1 MVHIMDWSAL
11 KFMPTI
17 LPFHEVAVNDQPE
30 IERFKQSTR
39 MSQTGRTA
47 PHAIGIRA
55 LATAWGARQS
65 ATRKVPSD
73 LPKAAVHI
81 AYRLLR
87 RIRSVEAIIQH
98 SDSLERVRVILEWQS
113 S

>member
-1 MVHIMDWSAL
+1 MLARSWFARSLANPLTTRVRDNARFQRFSDHPL
-11 KFMPTI
+11 
-17 LPFHEVAVNDQPE
+17 NDSIKLLHRPVE
-30 IERFKQSTR
+30 ST
-39 MSQTGRTA
+39 
-47 PHAIGIRA
+47 
-55 LATAWGARQS
+55 
-65 ATRKVPSD
+65 TRKGPSD